1 MKRIL
6 AAVITAAVIIG
17 SFPMGIITRAAAPGE
32 KLISMKFDLG
42 GGTLAGRTGVI
53 EIEAEEGST
62 IIVPAAPTKEGFIF
76 RYWKGSEYYPG
87 DTYVVSGDH
96 TLTAVFEVDTS
107 NEVIPPPLTR
117 PDTGAG
123 TQGGSQIGNQGVSQ
137 GMPQGNKDKGY
148 VIPDPPLNGQEQ
160 VTGTNPST
168 NEAPVNDP
176 ANGAS
181 TDPLPSVDAAPSA
194 EQAPS
199 TEKQTSTDPVPKTG
213 DTSAEIEFPRWTL
226 IVILMAIGI
235 FCCIKL
241 KKISGKRD

>member
-1 MKRIL
+1 M
-6 AAVITAAVIIG
+6 
-17 SFPMGIITRAAAPGE
+17 
-32 KLISMKFDLG
+32 
-42 GGTLAGRTGVI
+42 
-53 EIEAEEGST
+53 
-62 IIVPAAPTKEGFIF
+62 
-76 RYWKGSEYYPG
+76 
-87 DTYVVSGDH
+87 VSGDH

>member
-17 SFPMGIITRAAAPGE
+17 SFPMGIITRAAAPEE

-96 TLTAVFEVDTS
+96 TLTA
-107 NEVIPPPLTR
+107 
-117 PDTGAG
+117 
-123 TQGGSQIGNQGVSQ
+123 
-137 GMPQGNKDKGY
+137 
-148 VIPDPPLNGQEQ
+148 
-160 VTGTNPST
+160 
-168 NEAPVNDP
+168 
-176 ANGAS
+176 
-181 TDPLPSVDAAPSA
+181 
-194 EQAPS
+194 
-199 TEKQTSTDPVPKTG
+199 
-213 DTSAEIEFPRWTL
+213 EIEFPRWTL
-226 IVILMAIGI
+226 IVILMAIGV

-241 KKISGKRD
+241 KKISGKKD

>member
-107 NEVIPPPLTR
+107 NEVIPPPLVC
-117 PDTGAG
+117 PDNGTGS
-123 TQGGSQIGNQGVSQ
+123 QGESQIGSHGVSQ
-137 GMPQGNKDKGY
+137 GMVSGNQGRGS
-148 VIPDPPLNGQEQ
+148 VIADPPLNGQEP
-160 VTGTNPST
+160 VTGTNPT
-168 NEAPVNDP
+168 VDKAAVNDP
-176 ANGAS
+176 AEANAG
-181 TDPLPSVDAAPSA
+181 DPLPSVDAAPST
-194 EQAPS
+194 EQAPA
-199 TEKQTSTDPVPKTG
+199 TENTPSTDPVPKTG
-213 DTSAEIEFPRWTL
+213 DISAEIEFPRWTL

-235 FCCIKL
+235 ACCIKL
-241 KKISGKRD
+241 KKISGKKD